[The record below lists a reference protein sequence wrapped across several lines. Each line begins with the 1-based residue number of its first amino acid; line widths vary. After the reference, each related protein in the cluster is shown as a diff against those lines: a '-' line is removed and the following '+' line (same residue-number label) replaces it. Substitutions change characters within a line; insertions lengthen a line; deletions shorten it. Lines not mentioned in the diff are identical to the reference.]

1 MDNDAIES
9 VLRFISIP
17 DGKASSLASKA
28 DESENTGKQGKKK
41 EKNKEIKEM
50 ITTNAVSGTAFP
62 IINKDITK
70 NIKMYEV
77 SDIYGMYVIF

>member
-1 MDNDAIES
+1 LDNDAFES

-17 DGKASSLASKA
+17 DGKASSTASKA
-28 DESENTGKQGKKK
+28 DIKENAGKQEKKK
-41 EKNKEIKEM
+41 EKDKET
-50 ITTNAVSGTAFP
+50 ITTNTVSGTAFP

-77 SDIYGMYVIF
+77 PDIYGMYT

>member
-1 MDNDAIES
+1 MDNDAFES
-9 VLRFISIP
+9 ALRFIYIP

-28 DESENTGKQGKKK
+28 DEAENAGKQGKKK

-50 ITTNAVSGTAFP
+50 ITTNTVSGTAFP
-62 IINKDITK
+62 VIDKDVTK

-77 SDIYGMYVIF
+77 PDIYGMYI